1 VNDYTSTYRTLL
13 SLFDYTGEWS
23 QPFYDAGWNVIQWD
37 IQLDEFMD
45 INLLDSAETVLD
57 QFDSVD
63 GIIAALPCTD
73 FACSGARWFAAKD
86 ASGQTEASV
95 EMARQVMRLVDL
107 FEPTDWEYEGTFF
120 WAIENPVG
128 RLQKLTGLPVQE
140 YFQPY
145 EYAGWLN
152 ITPEELA
159 ELDRIRKKE
168 GIGVTAEEAEL
179 ILRTNTYTKKTGLWG
194 SFNSPDKKPIEP
206 VKGSPQGSVMQRF
219 GGKSEKTKNIRSA
232 TPKGFALAFYEAN
245 KNKVWQPEDLIIES
259 EEIEIET
266 EKKSEMSYKIK
277 TLIDNGLVITKLPK
291 ENQEDIETI
300 SILSDGYKTDNE
312 DAKKLDKLLVAALES
327 KGLTPSAKKSESK
340 SKVAYLFAQT
350 VSGEGYSDP
359 EFEVFSNIEDAF
371 AKRDEII
378 KSSKN
383 MGVEIDQSNPMD
395 VYIEDGEDSI
405 ASDTIRIQVIPLDFP
420 EKYFIVKYTEP
431 NEVEIIEKYDKK
443 GSADLSLDMLVTT
456 ADWED
461 EDILEDEEWEKGQQ
475 SFGEH
480 AEDGFLWYGVFAN
493 AGAGAVIKNKKY
505 DPSKLPL
512 YKDSK
517 GNQYHEVH
525 ASSKD
530 TPGTYLEKGVAVFID
545 EKGIFRPSEI
555 EKTKISSK
563 TFKEGQLTKVEQ
575 SKPKKSAEV
584 DDKFMQ
590 LRTLFDRHVNNGGDL
605 SYPEKDYT
613 YVLEDLEN
621 IEIGWYGIQPDG
633 SYMEELAAQGYSV
646 NEKEALEILNTR
658 ISNTKEAIEGSKPKI
673 KSTKSE
679 SPHGE
684 SGHFNTLVKD
694 QDSIVTGYGKH
705 DRIVVSRDPDSGNFT
720 ARIDKKWNLGM
731 PTDEQIMVVAKE
743 DWSDEMKGKTWKV
756 DRSTK
761 QSDDTSTWIDIVSKK
776 APTKAEMEKQFGKE
790 FMESKDKGNLK
801 EYSEKKPST
810 KKPEKSKSLSETTLS
825 KTLIGKK
832 IYFQSDNKNWI
843 EGMIVD
849 VIPQYKNEKD
859 KWRLE
864 FYPKGGKS
872 ELEKPIVSDVL
883 TSEQVEKFIDGEDVK
898 GYTRTK
904 PKSKVIS
911 DFETA
916 SKEID
921 ECLEQSKTERAE
933 MAKDKNKP
941 PKKTAPTIVKE
952 KSESYIRSMVKVAE
966 TQKPDKAAQIK
977 KILEK
982 AEADI
987 KKILFG

>member
-1 VNDYTSTYRTLL
+1 MPDYTGTYRTLL

-145 EYAGWLN
+145 EYAGWLD

-194 SFNSPDKKPIEP
+194 SFNSPEKKPIEP

-245 KNKVWQPEDLIIES
+245 KNKVWQPEDLVVES

-359 EFEVFSNIEDAF
+359 EFEVVSNIEDAF

-383 MGVEIDQSNPMD
+383 MGVEIDQSDPMD
-395 VYIEDGEDSI
+395 VYIEDGKDSI

-431 NEVEIIEKYDKK
+431 NEVQIIEKYDKK
-443 GSADLSLDMLVTT
+443 GSADLALDMLVTT

-505 DPSKLPL
+505 NPSKLPL
-512 YKDSK
+512 YKDGK

-525 ASSKD
+525 APSKD

-646 NEKEALEILNTR
+646 NEKEALEILSTR
-658 ISNTKEAIEGSKPKI
+658 ISNTKEAIKGSKPKSQYEGLEVEIRKASPSSKMFVVWDI
-673 KSTKSE
+673 K
-679 SPHGE
+679 
-684 SGHFNTLVKD
+684 KD
-694 QDSIVTGYGKH
+694 QSFANEKFKTEDS
-705 DRIVVSRDPDSGNFT
+705 
-720 ARIDKKWNLGM
+720 AKKFAEQNGM
-731 PTDEQIMVVAKE
+731 
-743 DWSDEMKGKTWKV
+743 KV
-756 DRSTK
+756 LSP
-761 QSDDTSTWIDIVSKK
+761 SSKK

-790 FMESKDKGNLK
+790 FMESKDKGTLK
-801 EYSEKKPST
+801 EYSEKKPAT

-952 KSESYIRSMVKVAE
+952 KSESYISSMVKVAE